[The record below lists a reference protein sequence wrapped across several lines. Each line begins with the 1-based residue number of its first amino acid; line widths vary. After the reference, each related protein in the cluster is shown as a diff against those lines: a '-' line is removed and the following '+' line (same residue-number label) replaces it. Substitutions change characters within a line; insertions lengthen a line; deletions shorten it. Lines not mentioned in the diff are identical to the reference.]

1 MGSTAET
8 QSTPVQVTDDETAL
22 FAIQLASASVLPMAL
37 KSSRD
42 HGQELFSH
50 VCIWELFS
58 SSDQKPRSS
67 GHAWP
72 YPPSSYGLLRPHLL
86 RTYTSRRRRPALR
99 AWSSLQIFHQE
110 RRWCLDSCSLSPES
124 WQGLHGKLV
133 SIYEATPKIVISV
146 PLIYLIMLN
155 I

>member
-50 VCIWELFS
+50 VCI
-58 SSDQKPRSS
+58 
-67 GHAWP
+67 
-72 YPPSSYGLLRPHLL
+72 
-86 RTYTSRRRRPALR
+86 
-99 AWSSLQIFHQE
+99 
-110 RRWCLDSCSLSPES
+110 
-124 WQGLHGKLV
+124 
-133 SIYEATPKIVISV
+133 
-146 PLIYLIMLN
+146 
-155 I
+155 